1 MSARAKKEIRFRNAD
16 LRRKEL
22 RTSDCGGAQQS
33 IRSSQSEFSLRD
45 LTSYGSVRVNI
56 MPQLTARQ
64 EEVLAFIRRQQQR
77 TGYPPSSREIQNF
90 FGFQSQT
97 AAMNHLR
104 ALEKK
109 GVIRRTPGKARSAVD
124 PNLRFQ
130 RGFRAIP
137 LLGQIPAGLPVD
149 SAETEGASLSID
161 PAAFGIRNSTGVFAL
176 KVRGESM
183 SGAQIAD
190 GDTVILQNRMPR
202 NGDIVAALID
212 GETTLKRYLVENGS
226 PYLKAENPAYP
237 NLIPAAELSIQG
249 VMIGL
254 LRQVP

>member
-1 MSARAKKEIRFRNAD
+1 
-16 LRRKEL
+16 
-22 RTSDCGGAQQS
+22 
-33 IRSSQSEFSLRD
+33 
-45 LTSYGSVRVNI
+45 

-64 EEVLAFIRRQQQR
+64 EEVLNFIRKQQQR
-77 TGYPPSSREIQNF
+77 TGYPPSSREIQSF

-124 PNLRFQ
+124 PSLRFL
-130 RGFRAIP
+130 RGFKPIP
-137 LLGQIPAGLPVD
+137 LLGEIPAGLPVE
-149 SAETEGASLSID
+149 SAELDEFSLGID
-161 PAAFGIRNSTGVFAL
+161 LAVFGIRNLAEDFAL

-183 SGAQIAD
+183 NGAQIAD
-190 GDTVILQNRMPR
+190 GDTIILQKRLPK

-212 GETTLKRYLVENGS
+212 GETTLNRYLVEACQ
-226 PYLKAENPAYP
+226 PFLKAENPAYP
-237 NLIPAAELSIQG
+237 NLIPATELTVQG

-254 LRQVP
+254 LRRVS

>member
-1 MSARAKKEIRFRNAD
+1 
-16 LRRKEL
+16 
-22 RTSDCGGAQQS
+22 
-33 IRSSQSEFSLRD
+33 
-45 LTSYGSVRVNI
+45 

-64 EEVLAFIRRQQQR
+64 EEVLDFIRKQQQK
-77 TGYPPSSREIQNF
+77 TGYPPSSREIQSF

-124 PNLRFQ
+124 PSLRFP
-130 RGFRAIP
+130 RGFKPIP
-137 LLGQIPAGLPVD
+137 LLGQIAAGMPVD
-149 SAETEGASLSID
+149 SAELGEISLGVD
-161 PAAFGIRNSTGVFAL
+161 LAAFGIRNSAEVFAL

-183 SGAQIAD
+183 SGAQIVD
-190 GDTVILQNRMPR
+190 GDTVVLQKRLPR

-212 GETTLKRYLVENGS
+212 GESTLKRYLVENGEVF
-226 PYLKAENPAYP
+226 LKAENSAYP
-237 NLIPAAELSIQG
+237 NLLPAAELTIQG

-254 LRQVP
+254 LRRVP

>member
-1 MSARAKKEIRFRNAD
+1 
-16 LRRKEL
+16 
-22 RTSDCGGAQQS
+22 
-33 IRSSQSEFSLRD
+33 
-45 LTSYGSVRVNI
+45 

-64 EEVLAFIRRQQQR
+64 EEVLNFIRKQQQR
-77 TGYPPSSREIQNF
+77 TGYPPSSREIQSF

-124 PNLRFQ
+124 PNLRFP
-130 RGFRAIP
+130 RGIKP
-137 LLGQIPAGLPVD
+137 VPMLGEIAAGMPVD
-149 SAETEGASLSID
+149 GAELGESSVGID
-161 PAAFGIRNSTGVFAL
+161 LGVFGIRNSAGVFAL

-190 GDTVILQNRMPR
+190 GDTITLQKRMPK

-212 GETTLKRYLVENGS
+212 GETTLKRYVVEKDQ
-226 PYLKAENPAYP
+226 PFLKAENPAYP
-237 NLIPAAELSIQG
+237 NLIPAAELAVQG

-254 LRQVP
+254 LRRVL